1 MFRELK
7 AFEAFSLQ
15 RLNFSLSIN
24 TERGIYFEFLS
35 VIPRKVSWFQLE

>member
-15 RLNFSLSIN
+15 SLKFSLPVN
-24 TERGIYFEFLS
+24 TERGTYFEFLS
-35 VIPRKVSWFQLE
+35 VMPRKVSWFQLG